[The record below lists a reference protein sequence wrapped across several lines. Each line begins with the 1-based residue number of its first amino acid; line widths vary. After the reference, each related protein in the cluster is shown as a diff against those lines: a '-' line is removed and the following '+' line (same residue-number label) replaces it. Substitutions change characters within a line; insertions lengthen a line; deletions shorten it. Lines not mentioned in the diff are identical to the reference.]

1 MSNTIINSNSN
12 SALVS
17 TLIESDEAIVNPFTY
32 AEKNIVPPHS
42 VQLVSVPPLN
52 TGNLVANGTVDF
64 DIPKQGVLRRAV
76 LDCVFKKSVDSIT
89 QTPTGFLFAFESIE
103 LLSSGRRISLL
114 TTEGIMA
121 KISDMPASVKQAYRN
136 ALNMG
141 PTALTSSGVQE
152 YRVVLPLDFFFT
164 DNSKYSLITNFVE
177 PLRVRVKFSDLKI
190 HVKNN
195 ATTHHQPTITQANLQ
210 LEYRELP
217 NQYTDSLIEQNYG
230 DGMLTQLISQMNYE
244 TPKTIA
250 MTSVDTDEN
259 VVEIDL
265 KENGAVKAM
274 YIMCYVPHSQQPA
287 TSLTTIQGEL
297 NKPLPIKTVKLE
309 AGGQTI
315 MEVAGEYLQYWGRT
329 ENSKS
334 RYYGSGGT
342 IGSGDADV
350 KDGVQHVYKI
360 DFGMG
365 REDTTNVISFR
376 ELSNKKLTITMLRE
390 KNDASGFGHGASVLR
405 GKSGKCQVVYETAQ
419 LMTTQSSSGRINLSL
434 SN

>member
-17 TLIESDEAIVNPFTY
+17 TLMESNEAIVNPFTY

-42 VQLVSVPPLN
+42 VQIVSVPPLN

-76 LDCVFKKSVDSIT
+76 LDCIFKKSADSET
-89 QTPTGFLFAFESIE
+89 QCPTGYLFAFESIE

-121 KISDMPASVKQAYRN
+121 KMSDMPFQVKQAYRN
-136 ALNMG
+136 SLNMG
-141 PTALTSSGVQE
+141 TTALTNAGVQD
-152 YRVVLPLDFFFT
+152 YRIVLPLDFFFT

-177 PLRVRVKFSDLKI
+177 PLRVRVKFSDLLFQ
-190 HVKNN
+190 VDNN
-195 ATTHHQPTITQANLQ
+195 VTTNHPPSITQCNLQ

-217 NQYTDSLIEQNYG
+217 NQYTDTLIEQNYG
-230 DGMLTQLISQMNYE
+230 DGMLTQLITQMNYE
-244 TPKTIA
+244 TPKSFP
-250 MTSVDTDEN
+250 MTSTTTEEQVI
-259 VVEIDL
+259 EIDL

-274 YIMCYVPHSQQPA
+274 YVMVYVPHSQQAA
-287 TSLTTIQGEL
+287 TRLSTIQAQL
-297 NKPLPIKTVKLE
+297 NRPLPIKTVKLE

-315 MEVAGEYLQYWGRT
+315 MEVSGEYLQYWGRS
-329 ENSKS
+329 ENNKD
-334 RYYGSGGT
+334 RYYGAGGSLST
-342 IGSGDADV
+342 AGDNIDH
-350 KDGVQHVYKI
+350 GHFIYKI

-376 ELSNKKLTITMLRE
+376 ELSNKKLTVTLLRE
-390 KNDASGFGHGASVLR
+390 LSNGTGFGHDLALLR
-405 GKSGKCQVVYETAQ
+405 GKTAKCQVVYETAQ

>member
-17 TLIESDEAIVNPFTY
+17 TLMESNEALVNPFTY

-42 VQLVSVPPLN
+42 VQIVSVPPLN
-52 TGNLVANGTVDF
+52 TGNLVANGTIDF

-76 LDCVFKKSVDSIT
+76 LDCIFKKAAASET
-89 QTPTGFLFAFESIE
+89 QCPTGFLFAFESIE

-121 KISDMPASVKQAYRN
+121 KMSDMPLGVRTAYRN

-141 PTALTSSGVQE
+141 STALTNGGVQD

-177 PLRVRVKFSDLKI
+177 PLRVRVKFSDLRFQVDNSVTAD
-190 HVKNN
+190 HP
-195 ATTHHQPTITQANLQ
+195 PTITQCNLQ
-210 LEYRELP
+210 CEYRELP
-217 NQYTDSLIEQNYG
+217 NQFTDTLIEANYG
-230 DGMLTQLISQMNYE
+230 DGMLTQLISQTTYE
-244 TPKTIA
+244 TPKNFIMPSTTTHEEVI
-250 MTSVDTDEN
+250 
-259 VVEIDL
+259 EIDL

-274 YIMCYVPHSQQPA
+274 YIMVYVPHTEQAA
-287 TSLTTIQGEL
+287 TRVTTDQINY

-315 MEVAGEYLQYWGRT
+315 MEVAGEYLQYWGRS
-329 ENSKS
+329 ENGKD
-334 RYYGSGGT
+334 RYHATGGYL
-342 IGSGDADV
+342 SSDGDNIDNLH
-350 KDGVQHVYKI
+350 HVYKV

-376 ELSNKKLTITMLRE
+376 ELSNKKLTVTLLRE
-390 KNDASGFGHGASVLR
+390 LSNGTGFGHGLATLQ
-405 GKSGKCQVVYETAQ
+405 GDTAKCQVVYETAQ

>member
-17 TLIESDEAIVNPFTY
+17 TLMESDDALVNPFTY

-42 VQLVSVPPLN
+42 VQIVSVPPLN
-52 TGNLVANGTVDF
+52 TGNQVANGTIDF
-64 DIPKQGVLRRAV
+64 DIPKQGVLRRV
-76 LDCVFKKSVDSIT
+76 LLDCIFKKTAAAET
-89 QTPTGFLFAFESIE
+89 QTPGGYLFAFESIE

-121 KISDMPASVKQAYRN
+121 KISDMPFQVKQAYRN
-136 ALNMG
+136 SLNMG
-141 PTALTSSGVQE
+141 ATALTAGGTQD

-177 PLRVRVKFSDLKI
+177 PLRVRVKFSDLKFQ
-190 HVKNN
+190 VDNN
-195 ATTHHQPTITQANLQ
+195 VTGDAPPTITQCNLQ
-210 LEYRELP
+210 CEYRELP
-217 NQYTDSLIEQNYG
+217 NQYTDTLIDANYG
-230 DGMLTQLISQMNYE
+230 DGMLTQLITQTNYE
-244 TPKTIA
+244 SPKTFT
-250 MTSVDTDEN
+250 MTSTTTEEQ

-274 YIMCYVPHSQQPA
+274 YVMIYVPHSEQPA
-287 TSLTTIQGEL
+287 TRLSTVQAQL
-297 NKPLPIKTVKLE
+297 NVPLPIKSVKLE

-315 MEVAGEYLQYWGRT
+315 MEVAGEYLQYWGRS
-329 ENSKS
+329 ENGKD
-334 RYYGSGGT
+334 RYHATGHSL
-342 IGSGDADV
+342 SAAADSA
-350 KDGVQHVYKI
+350 DNLHHVYKI

-390 KNDASGFGHGASVLR
+390 LSDGTGFGHNLATLR
-405 GKSGKCQVVYETAQ
+405 AKTAKAQVVYETAQ